1 MWMFERWKQS
11 AKQWVTGKMNLPED
25 VLLDVPRLTMIGQL
39 HLHVENHR
47 GVLHFSKELVRL
59 KLSYGELSI
68 KGKDFVI
75 KTILPNEL
83 LLEGTIDEVR
93 YLNGRETG
101 GAHE

>member
-1 MWMFERWKQS
+1 MFDRFKQN
-11 AKQWVTGKMNLPED
+11 AKYWVTGKMNLPED

-59 KLSYGELSI
+59 KLTYGELAI
-68 KGKDFVI
+68 KGHDFVI

-83 LLEGTIDEVR
+83 LLEGTIDEVS
-93 YLNGRETG
+93 YLNDKEAG
-101 GAHE
+101 GIHE